1 MELHQL
7 AGMTPFELH
16 RVAVRP
22 EGAFGVLLHDGL
34 PFAVTLERTY
44 DELDERGRPSSKI
57 PVGVHRCTRSFFH
70 RGGYSTFEVHIPGHS
85 RLLFHRGNTEKDSE
99 GCILVAESFG
109 ELGAEPAILESVMG
123 FAEFMRRASS
133 VGTEFQLVVTEKT

>member
-1 MELHQL
+1 
-7 AGMTPFELH
+7 MTPFELH
-16 RVAVRP
+16 RVAIRK
-22 EGAFGVLLHDGL
+22 EGAFGVLLHEGL

-44 DELDERGRPSSKI
+44 DELDEAGKPSPKI
-57 PVGVHRCTRSFFH
+57 PVGTYRCTRSFFN
-70 RGGYSTFEVHIPGHS
+70 RGSYTTYEIHVPGHS

-123 FAEFMRRASS
+123 FAEFIRRASS
-133 VGTEFQLVVTEKT
+133 VGVEWPLTVTQWEGT

>member
-1 MELHQL
+1 M
-7 AGMTPFELH
+7 AAFELH
-16 RVAVRP
+16 RVAIRR

-34 PFAVTLERTY
+34 PFAVSLERTY
-44 DELDERGRPSSKI
+44 DELDERGRPTTKI
-57 PVGVHRCTRSFFH
+57 PVGVHRCRRSFFN
-70 RGGYSTFEVHIPGHS
+70 RGSYTTYEIHDPGHS

-109 ELGAEPAILESVMG
+109 ELGAGPAILESVMG

-133 VGTEFQLVVTEKT
+133 VGVEWDLAVTERE

>member
-1 MELHQL
+1 
-7 AGMTPFELH
+7 MTPFELH

-22 EGAFGVLLHDGL
+22 DGAFGVLLHDGL

-44 DELDERGRPSSKI
+44 PTLSSGEAAVLSRTPKI

-70 RGGYSTFEVHIPGHS
+70 RGGYSTFEVHVPGHS

>member
-1 MELHQL
+1 MS
-7 AGMTPFELH
+7 PFELH
-16 RVAVRP
+16 RVAIRH

-44 DELDERGRPSSKI
+44 DELDERGRSSPKI
-57 PVGVHRCTRSFFH
+57 PLGVYRCRRDFFH
-70 RGGYSTFEVHIPGHS
+70 RGGYITYEIRVPGHS

-99 GCILVAESFG
+99 GCVLVAESFG
-109 ELGAEPAILESVMG
+109 ELGREPAILESVMG

-133 VGTEFQLVVTEKT
+133 VGVEWDLAVTERAA